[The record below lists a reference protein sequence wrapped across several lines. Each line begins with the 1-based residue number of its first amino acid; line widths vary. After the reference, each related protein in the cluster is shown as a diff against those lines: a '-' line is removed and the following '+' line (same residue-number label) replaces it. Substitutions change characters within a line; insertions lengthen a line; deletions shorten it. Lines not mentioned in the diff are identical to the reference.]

1 MLKYLTPNAYYENLA
16 IIDPAQLVTLGI
28 EGLIFDLDNT
38 ITTWNN
44 LEVEKDT
51 LEWFTRLH
59 QAGIKACIL
68 SNNSMPRIKPVA
80 DMLGIDFVEKAKK
93 PFLSGYKRAL
103 AVMGTNTQ
111 NTIMIGDQLFTDI
124 WGAKRLGMK
133 GILVKPIS
141 LEREFMGTRFNRF
154 WERRI
159 MKAIH
164 KRIPKEL

>member
-16 IIDPAQLVTLGI
+16 IIVTLGI

-80 DMLGIDFVEKAKK
+80 DMLGIYFVEKAKK

-159 MKAIH
+159 MKAVH